1 MMKAD
6 RLKPA
11 EQEKDEERAAGVGHQ
26 LLQIRHPLRPQEDG
40 RYAVENGD
48 VTDLIFHNMSSYP
61 EMALSLP
68 SSSDEISVAR
78 VNLPESPEADSLSSG
93 ISISHTWF

>member
-26 LLQIRHPLRPQEDG
+26 LLQIRHPSAPKK
-40 RYAVENGD
+40 
-48 VTDLIFHNMSSYP
+48 
-61 EMALSLP
+61 MAGMP
-68 SSSDEISVAR
+68 
-78 VNLPESPEADSLSSG
+78 
-93 ISISHTWF
+93 